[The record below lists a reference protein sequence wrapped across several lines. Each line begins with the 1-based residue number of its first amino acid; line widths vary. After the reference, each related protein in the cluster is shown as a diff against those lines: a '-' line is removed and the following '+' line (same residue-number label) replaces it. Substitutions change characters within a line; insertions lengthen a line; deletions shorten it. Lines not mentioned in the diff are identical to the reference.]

1 VLIDYDG
8 AHDYGNAELLALRLA
23 PLQLSWIGFPGSTAG
38 PAVDYLLAD
47 AVVAPPELEH
57 LPPPPPS
64 PPPPRTLVHP
74 PPPSPPPS
82 KATDEKLGDGAA
94 SAAAAAAAAT
104 ASSSSGSS
112 RLYTERLIRM
122 PYSFTACVLFR
133 SALPRLR
140 RRRRLRTLVHLR
152 RRRLLLHRVRT
163 LQYECRRVWGG
174 RLGSMPPPLRMR
186 APHGPPPPPSPP
198 PPRTLVHPPPPSP
211 PPSKAV
217 SIMNRPTPP
226 RRCCCCCARADSWAV
241 RVRVEIMGLIIIRTG

>member
-94 SAAAAAAAAT
+94 SAAAAAAAT